1 MKSAKDMLDSLMGP
15 SRNMAAKDRK
25 GDDFKMDN
33 VCTHFFVGLCP
44 GQLLCK
50 HVDAVEKCKL
60 LHSVAL
66 KEELEKHPDCEKYK
80 REYEDK
86 YTRRLEEIC
95 SDADAKVAKEKRKCR
110 PPETVIKLPDHLK
123 IKVQCYE
130 EARAER
136 LKEANDRGE
145 AGDLE
150 GSQMAMRSSQQAQ
163 RDIDGINKAHTSTF
177 PGEDVCKL
185 CGIKYLLGGAGVTGY
200 ERLKDGE
207 LWEEDHYKSKGHEA
221 YKQVRDALTEM
232 RKKRREREQEDD
244 TARKTG
250 KGGAEAET
258 EGGAAKARRG
268 SETPETAVT
277 AATPTAATAAAG
289 TKAATAVAIATE
301 NGAEIETGTAAAT
314 AVTAVAATAATGGT
328 TTGTAAGTTGIA
340 IGGGVAAVDG
350 ESSSFRRRPADVY
363 KLACGCC

>member
-50 HVDAVEKCKL
+50 HVDAVERCKL

-244 TARKTG
+244 TARKPG
-250 KGGAEAET
+250 KERSRSRDRGGGR
-258 EGGAAKARRG
+258 EGKERERDTRDRGDRRDTDRRDGGGRDQGGDRRG
-268 SETPETAVT
+268 DRDGER
-277 AATPTAATAAAG
+277 G
-289 TKAATAVAIATE
+289 GDRDRDRGG
-301 NGAEIETGTAAAT
+301 NGRD
-314 AVTAVAATAATGGT
+314 
-328 TTGTAAGTTGIA
+328 
-340 IGGGVAAVDG
+340 GGGRDG
-350 ESSSFRRRPADVY
+350 GDRRDNNRDRGRDNRDRDRRRSRSR
-363 KLACGCC
+363 